1 MHAAHARP
9 RLSHRAA
16 AGAQMAHVS
25 LGTKNGKRA
34 AAPTVWA
41 AASSSDEDTDG
52 ETTWRFVAAHA
63 QPPPR
68 SSDEGAG
75 PSGHGSL
82 SWTFVDVKDPRCE
95 PVLRKLAE
103 GDAAEREAEVVR
115 RARAKNK
122 AETKATLKA
131 RRTSVQRSLFP
142 ELSEPSTA
150 PGATKWWDSR
160 VGGGGAGD
168 RGGEARDEV
177 GADEVD
183 TVLQALTHDD
193 DDVPECLNPDPTLTL
208 TLTLTAYTRR
218 RRRAAGRLACRPMQ
232 FSRSTRMCPIQTCPM
247 QTQTR
252 IARGWWRRTTA
263 ALSVS

>member
-1 MHAAHARP
+1 
-9 RLSHRAA
+9 
-16 AGAQMAHVS
+16 MAHVS

-131 RRTSVQRSLFP
+131 RRASAQRSLFP
-142 ELSEPSTA
+142 ELSDPSTA
-150 PGATKWWDSR
+150 PGAAKWWDSR
-160 VGGGGAGD
+160 AAEPTRSADPPTSKSDGGKPPPEPSDVSEPDSDTDSDPPPPLVVETDDAGP
-168 RGGEARDEV
+168 ECV
-177 GADEVD
+177 
-183 TVLQALTHDD
+183 LTHD
-193 DDVPECLNPDPTLTL
+193 
-208 TLTLTAYTRR
+208 RR
-218 RRRAAGRLACRPMQ
+218 RFKPNRTPPASNG
-232 FSRSTRMCPIQTCPM
+232 TRYPNPNP
-247 QTQTR
+247 
-252 IARGWWRRTTA
+252 
-263 ALSVS
+263 S